1 MGFSVTGTWHY
12 INLVYNTS
20 MRASHF
26 SIVSGVLYKVLPCRG
41 KVISYID
48 QILSC
53 VCTSSCCWFFCETFA
68 IPYEHFKHF
77 FVFGSSHTTPNHLLS
92 HTCSQKYNMHLKK
105 EHSSI
110 STLKVSLQSRMECKD
125 SVLTYSKYLCFVFAT
140 LIFNLQT
147 DFPYLGTEKLSAF

>member
-1 MGFSVTGTWHY
+1 MGKDTVFFSHAAFWEWNKYGLGRGWWRYSMGFSVTGTWHY
-12 INLVYNTS
+12 INLVYNTRF
-20 MRASHF
+20 RASHF

-110 STLKVSLQSRMECKD
+110 STLKVSL
-125 SVLTYSKYLCFVFAT
+125 
-140 LIFNLQT
+140 
-147 DFPYLGTEKLSAF
+147 